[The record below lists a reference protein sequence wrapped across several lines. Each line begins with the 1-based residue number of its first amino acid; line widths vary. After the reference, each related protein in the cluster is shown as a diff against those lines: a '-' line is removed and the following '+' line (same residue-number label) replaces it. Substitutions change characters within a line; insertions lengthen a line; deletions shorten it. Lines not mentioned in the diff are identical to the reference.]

1 MLRGAALA
9 LGLAPGLLL
18 AQPAER
24 FPGASWEM
32 RSPEEA
38 GMSGARLEEALRY
51 AAGPQSLR
59 SHCVSIHRNG
69 FLVAEGYWTGRDP
82 SSRTMVYSV
91 SKTFATALIGA
102 AERDGLVDTEERA
115 SSRWIPEWRGTESE
129 DVTLDMV
136 LRHDSGRYY
145 GSGEPSSRPSCLPI
159 LVSAAC
165 ASPRRA
171 NDGQTSRTSGFRSS
185 CPRAPTRR
193 SRRPT
198 PSRCSRSTRRA
209 R

>member
-1 MLRGAALA
+1 MMRGAALALA

-32 RSPEEA
+32 REPEEV

-145 GSGEPSSRPSCLPI
+145 GSGEPSS
-159 LVSAAC
+159 
-165 ASPRRA
+165 
-171 NDGQTSRTSGFRSS
+171 
-185 CPRAPTRR
+185 
-193 SRRPT
+193 
-198 PSRCSRSTRRA
+198 
-209 R
+209 